1 MKLQPMDKEYS
12 MLVVRH
18 KRCNKEIKV
27 RNSDLVKFFPF
38 NNLYQYY
45 VNEEGDR
52 LIFRRYA
59 GVSNTSYGVDD
70 TSADVIEDNKTCRLE
85 NMTNPVVEQ
94 ENVALIAQAKEWGIP
109 TLVDKD
115 FTEKDIQQGFYKLGD
130 ILDMYSSIIT
140 ERYKEAVNNPFF
152 DDKQRIQQ
160 TRIAL
165 HKDSNKSFEDEYKF
179 IGSLY
184 TMLNYMRKMVR
195 RNQYVR

>member
-1 MKLQPMDKEYS
+1 MKLQPIDKENS
-12 MLVVRH
+12 LLIVRH

-27 RNSDLVKFFPF
+27 SNKDLLKFFPF

-59 GVSNTSYGVDD
+59 GVSNTSYGVND
-70 TSADVIEDNKTCRLE
+70 TSADVIEDSRTCRLE

-94 ENVALIAQAKEWGIP
+94 ENIALIAQAKEWGIP
-109 TLVDKD
+109 TLADED

-140 ERYKEAVNNPFF
+140 ERFKETTKSPFF
-152 DDKQRIQQ
+152 EDKQRVQQ

-165 HKDSNKSFEDEYKF
+165 HKDNNSFEDEYKF

-195 RNQYVR
+195 KKQLAR